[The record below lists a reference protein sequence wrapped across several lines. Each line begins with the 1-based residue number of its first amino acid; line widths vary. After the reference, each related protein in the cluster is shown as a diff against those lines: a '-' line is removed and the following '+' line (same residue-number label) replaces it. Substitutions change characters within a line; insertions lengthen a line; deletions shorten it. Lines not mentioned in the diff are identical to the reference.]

1 MGWKEIR
8 RLSGAVL
15 AAAVLTACTGGAS
28 STSTSRPFEPSPGHL
43 QNREMRT
50 KLYEGISEANILSA
64 CAGVLQDMGF
74 SIEESETKLGVVTG
88 EKISDASSKNEDL
101 ITIIVSLLTLSD
113 DEPEPD
119 YQKYWIS
126 VAVRPAS
133 AGNAE
138 NHHVSVTFQRIVWNT
153 DDEIMKRETLVVP
166 EIYQDFF
173 NRLSKSVF
181 LEAQGI

>member
-1 MGWKEIR
+1 
-8 RLSGAVL
+8 
-15 AAAVLTACTGGAS
+15 
-28 STSTSRPFEPSPGHL
+28 
-43 QNREMRT
+43 MRT

-74 SIEESETKLGVVTG
+74 SIEESETKLGVVIG
-88 EKISDASSKNEDL
+88 EKIVDIANSKNEGL
-101 ITIIVSLLTLSD
+101 IDIIGSLLAAAYGFDD

-181 LEAQGI
+181 LETQGI